1 MASNRLCPTCPAHHS
16 NATCPWPAL
25 TAAPAQARM
34 HNDNPERQLGALEAG
49 QNLGDAASNPGPAA
63 GGAAGRA
70 QSCSFCAPRPGARDT
85 SAGEGKKITGDEA
98 ITIFRARSPRDR
110 KFKHS
115 SISNE
120 LAEAFGISQKAV
132 RDIWNLRTWWEVTRP
147 FWSAQDYQRFHAKY
161 GATRMCAACR
171 QAGHAIAW
179 QGVMSQPGQ
188 SQSAA
193 GGSAVGSAAN
203 QQGLTGH
210 FMAGQMPVSTATRH
224 NVFASVLQPA
234 FSWLP
239 ASSAHQHAGQ
249 VPANPGSS
257 WSGPITQPVAE
268 TAHSLRYV
276 APAVSAASSALRPAF
291 SWPPASSAH
300 QHAGQVPANPG
311 SSWSGPVTQPVAESA
326 HSLRYVAPAVSAA
339 SRSQGA
345 ASASIETGTQAGQ
358 VGLAPG
364 RPRGDDAA
372 VGTFIDG
379 WAIPLTPPDVGFSA
393 TRERRP
399 LPLRATESAIAC
411 RARGQGK
418 VGDNASC
425 LAASSIPAT
434 GLVGDLFSLKALGS
448 NAWMYVFGAA
458 CP

>member
-1 MASNRLCPTCPAHHS
+1 MLCTGKKGTLSPQSHIPSLHASRRRQLMHSAQDDPPACGADGIQSTLSDLPGASLQRHLPMASADGGTGS
-16 NATCPWPAL
+16 GENA
-25 TAAPAQARM
+25 Q
-34 HNDNPERQLGALEAG
+34 DENPERQLGALEAG
-49 QNLGDAASNPGPAA
+49 QNLGGAASNPGPAA

-85 SAGEGKKITGDEA
+85 SAGEGNKITADEA
-98 ITIFRARSPRDR
+98 ITIFLARSPRDR

-224 NVFASVLQPA
+224 DVLASVLQPA
-234 FSWLP
+234 FSWPP

-276 APAVSAASSALRPAF
+276 APAVSAAS
-291 SWPPASSAH
+291 
-300 QHAGQVPANPG
+300 
-311 SSWSGPVTQPVAESA
+311 
-326 HSLRYVAPAVSAA
+326 
-339 SRSQGA
+339 RSQGA
-345 ASASIETGTQAGQ
+345 ASASIETGSQAGQ
-358 VGLAPG
+358 VGLATG

-379 WAIPLTPPDVGFSA
+379 WAIPRIQWLTPPDVELFDYGDARAEAAA
-393 TRERRP
+393 TQSDGIGHRLSSSWPR
-399 LPLRATESAIAC
+399 
-411 RARGQGK
+411 QGR
-418 VGDNASC
+418 
-425 LAASSIPAT
+425 
-434 GLVGDLFSLKALGS
+434 
-448 NAWMYVFGAA
+448 
-458 CP
+458 